1 MRPPALRRRS
11 PCRDVPMVIRIKV
24 AESEREVDD
33 ALWVRHEVFVV
44 EEGKLGG
51 KPLASERIVDRFD
64 AFPDVHHVIAYAG
77 AEPIATLRLVREGVL
92 GLPAEEHFD
101 FSGYREAIARKRPGG
116 AVFGSA
122 GMLAVRQAWRGRRD
136 VVRGMF
142 RVAAGVSVTAGI
154 THLLVVVDHH
164 SARMYR
170 RFGFKA
176 LAERFWVEAI
186 GSFVVPLAAGV
197 ERFHAWAF
205 ADPRETGLP
214 SEDRL

>member
-1 MRPPALRRRS
+1 MVQTVRIEAEARERAGKGAARATRREGLVPGVVYGAKQEATLVAMDPPATFGPDL
-11 PCRDVPMVIRIKV
+11 PGIRDWTE
-24 AESEREVDD
+24 A
-33 ALWVRHEVFVV
+33 
-44 EEGKLGG
+44 
-51 KPLASERIVDRFD
+51 
-64 AFPDVHHVIAYAG
+64 
-77 AEPIATLRLVREGVL
+77 
-92 GLPAEEHFD
+92 HFD
-101 FSGYREAIARKRPGG
+101 FSGYREAIARERSGR

-122 GMLAVRQAWRGRRD
+122 GMLAVRQAWRRHRD
-136 VVRGMF
+136 VARGMF
-142 RVAAGVSVTAGI
+142 RVAAGVSVAAGI
-154 THLLVVVDHH
+154 THLLVVVDHI

-205 ADPRETGLP
+205 ADARETGLP